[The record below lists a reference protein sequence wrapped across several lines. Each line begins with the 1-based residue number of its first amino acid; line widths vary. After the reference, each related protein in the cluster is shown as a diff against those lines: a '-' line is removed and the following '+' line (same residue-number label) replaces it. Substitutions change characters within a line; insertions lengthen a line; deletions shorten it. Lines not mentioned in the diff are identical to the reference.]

1 MPLFEPISQAIV
13 GKPDDRRS
21 GVRRLLLTLAVG
33 GVLLLGYL
41 LTAALLALTA
51 GIASDGSPGPL
62 ALLAAA
68 LPGWLA
74 LHQVPLLI
82 AGAPLSVPPLLPT
95 IAEVLLIALASAL
108 VARRCRLRRPDQAW
122 PVIGAMGLAHGF
134 VGAGF
139 AMLLPLPFSVVP
151 VEAFLGC
158 GLTAAFAA
166 TVGVANRC
174 GLIYLVWERIG
185 ADVWTGLRFGLLA
198 AASLIALGSAVL
210 LIAIVLSAGGMA
222 ESMARM
228 GHAGDSIG
236 ATVLSLLYLP
246 HAILAC
252 WSFAAGTGFSLGD
265 LAIQPLRETRG
276 QIPDLPL
283 LAVLPADGPAVWWA
297 SALLLPLLAGL
308 FLGLAVRRVP
318 GTISRR
324 FLVAGVAAAVAA
336 LAVLLL
342 ALLAGGQLGDRAV
355 SFHPLGLAVATLC
368 WLAIPAAG
376 LIWLGGEDEFDFAE
390 EDSEEFD
397 DVDDRADDGDAVD
410 GERAADGA
418 DGEDEFDD
426 FEYTDL
432 ADLIAEI
439 PVARGE
445 SDQPED
451 AELAGEFEADS
462 AEQSADP
469 DRR

>member
-1 MPLFEPISQAIV
+1 VPLLEPIAQAIAR
-13 GKPDDRRS
+13 KPDDRRS
-21 GVRRLLLTLAVG
+21 GVRWLLLTVAIG
-33 GVLLLGYL
+33 GVLLVGYL
-41 LTAALLALTA
+41 LTAVLLALTA
-51 GIASDGSPGPL
+51 GIASDASPGPL
-62 ALLAAA
+62 VVLAAA

-82 AGAPLSVPPLLPT
+82 AGTPLSVPPLLPT
-95 IAEVLLIALASAL
+95 IAEVLLIAVASAL

-122 PVIGAMGLAHGF
+122 PVIGTMGLAHGA
-134 VGAGF
+134 VGASF
-139 AMLLPLPFSVVP
+139 AMLLPVPFSAVP

-166 TVGVANRC
+166 TAGVANRC

-185 ADVWTGLRFGLLA
+185 ADVWTALRLGLLA
-198 AASLIALGSAVL
+198 AASLIASGSAVL
-210 LIAIVLSAGGMA
+210 LLAIGLSAGEMA

-252 WSFAAGTGFSLGD
+252 WSFAAGTGFSLGRQVV
-265 LAIQPLRETRG
+265 QPLRETGG
-276 QIPDLPL
+276 QVPDLPL

-297 SALLLPLLAGL
+297 AALLLPLLAGL
-308 FLGLAVRRVP
+308 FLGLVIRRVP

-324 FLVAGVAAAVAA
+324 LLVAGIAAAVAA
-336 LAVLLL
+336 LVVLLL
-342 ALLAGGQLGDRAV
+342 ALVAGGQLGDRAV
-355 SFHPLGLAVATLC
+355 SLHPLALTAATLC
-368 WLAIPAAG
+368 WLAIPASG
-376 LIWLGGEDEFDFAE
+376 LIWLGGEDEFDHEEDAE
-390 EDSEEFD
+390 EP
-397 DVDDRADDGDAVD
+397 GDAP
-410 GERAADGA
+410 EAD
-418 DGEDEFDD
+418 DD

-439 PVARGE
+439 PVARTESGE
-445 SDQPED
+445 SADP
-451 AELAGEFEADS
+451 ELAGEFEADS
-462 AEQSADP
+462 TEQSADP